1 MRKALKYL
9 VGGMVLLVVA
19 TLLWLQFGAL
29 PQYHIAA
36 PELTVTADSAL
47 LAEGARLVEM
57 NCAHCHAPHGSR
69 QMKGKKVVEAPADLG
84 TFWAP
89 NITHHPDS
97 RLADYTDGE
106 LAVLIRT
113 GVQRDGRWLPGPM
126 PAQPLLSDRDLQA
139 IIAFLRSDHPR
150 MAPSD
155 AVHPRSQLSLLGK
168 FVTKVVARPVAMPT
182 EAVPEPD
189 TSDPL
194 AWGYYLAA
202 VKYDCYNCH
211 SANFATNRPDR
222 PELSEGYFGGGNK
235 LIDPETGKPVFSAN
249 LTPHPEHGIGNWT
262 LEQFSNAV
270 RYGQHPDG
278 RRLRLPMTPYAA
290 MTDAEV
296 GAIYAYLQS
305 IPALDNEVDRGWE

>member
-84 TFWAP
+84 TFWALL
-89 NITHHPDS
+89 
-97 RLADYTDGE
+97 LASEGINGTIAGSPQGVQ
-106 LAVLIRT
+106 AVL
-113 GVQRDGRWLPGPM
+113 
-126 PAQPLLSDRDLQA
+126 
-139 IIAFLRSDHPR
+139 AFLRSDHPR